1 MADGRDGRDDAVEKV
16 LRGLRDA
23 PTPEGMEAR
32 IAQRLAVAA
41 QDSGTRAAALGWR
54 SFFAGY
60 GQSGVWWRGAV
71 SGAAV
76 AMLAMGAVMLMQH
89 EARGR
94 ARQEQRASSG
104 GSVRGGGVVPAAG
117 AEVAVAA
124 QARPCAG
131 PGLLRAR
138 RETPAPSGEAVRTA
152 SAGRPEPLA
161 DAPLTAEER
170 GLVRLVQ
177 VADPRELSTLNPE
190 VQEQLEAKEAEE
202 FKSFF
207 PTPPP
212 PKDVDDGDANQP
224 PGS

>member
-1 MADGRDGRDDAVEKV
+1 
-16 LRGLRDA
+16 
-23 PTPEGMEAR
+23 
-32 IAQRLAVAA
+32 
-41 QDSGTRAAALGWR
+41 
-54 SFFAGY
+54 
-60 GQSGVWWRGAV
+60 
-71 SGAAV
+71 
-76 AMLAMGAVMLMQH
+76 
-89 EARGR
+89 
-94 ARQEQRASSG
+94 
-104 GSVRGGGVVPAAG
+104 
-117 AEVAVAA
+117 
-124 QARPCAG
+124 
-131 PGLLRAR
+131 
-138 RETPAPSGEAVRTA
+138 VRTA